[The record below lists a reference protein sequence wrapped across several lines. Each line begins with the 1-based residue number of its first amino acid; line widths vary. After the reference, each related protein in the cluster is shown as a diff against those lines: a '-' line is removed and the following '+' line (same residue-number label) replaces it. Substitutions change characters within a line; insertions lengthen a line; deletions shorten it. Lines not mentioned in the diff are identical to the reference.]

1 MCLPHN
7 SDNFIILQPLPW
19 GKSLLA
25 PTFWGFTWP
34 AAIRVLSR
42 RNRENPGNEVDILI
56 SFPNGPFERDVILLL
71 LPESIRWKKGDS
83 AWIALSLWRSCSK
96 NFSTTQSCFLS
107 SNWFFECEHSL
118 IEKTDGYNRGRCT
131 KSTAIRPGFETL
143 SRQHGAHA
151 QERFNSIHTGSFP
164 SKSKSSK
171 WKKGST
177 GMVPVA
183 HLKRFF
189 SVQPVQIH
197 PVMP

>member
-25 PTFWGFTWP
+25 PRFWGFTWP

-118 IEKTDGYNRGRCT
+118 INKLMVTTEAAVPWTRLLGLGLKLYPSNLERMLNKDLTRFIQ
-131 KSTAIRPGFETL
+131 SL
-143 SRQHGAHA
+143 SRVRKNRPS
-151 QERFNSIHTGSFP
+151 ERNPLLEGSP
-164 SKSKSSK
+164 
-171 WKKGST
+171 WLT
-177 GMVPVA
+177 
-183 HLKRFF
+183 
-189 SVQPVQIH
+189 
-197 PVMP
+197 